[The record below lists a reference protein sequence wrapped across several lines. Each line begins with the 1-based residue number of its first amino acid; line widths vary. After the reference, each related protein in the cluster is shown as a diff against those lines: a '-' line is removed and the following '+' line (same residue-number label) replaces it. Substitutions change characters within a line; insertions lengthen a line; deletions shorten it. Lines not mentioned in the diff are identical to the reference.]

1 MATSLQSFRITARK
15 PLCQIAAQAHLARP
29 FGRRRCFKTYS
40 SRRVDDAGKEPST
53 EALSSNDQDSDDPP
67 RRPQS
72 TRTLEEAFVG
82 ILKKY
87 GRIHQNMP
95 EELRNAPPFREM
107 RPLKPKAGALNM
119 GVDPSEYP
127 EEDPEFEED
136 DITSL
141 AHGQLEQHR
150 EYRHYARLAAWEM
163 PLLTSEASILIIRAQ
178 C

>member
-1 MATSLQSFRITARK
+1 MATALQSFRATVGR
-15 PLCQIAAQAHLARP
+15 PLSRIVAQAHSARP
-29 FGRRRCFKTYS
+29 FGRRRCFKTFP
-40 SRRVDDAGKEPST
+40 SRRENDAGKESGA
-53 EALSSNDQDSDDPP
+53 EALSSNDLHSKESLHPP
-67 RRPQS
+67 SSQ
-72 TRTLEEAFVG
+72 TLEEAFVD
-82 ILKKY
+82 ILKKH
-87 GRIHQNMP
+87 GRIRQNMP

-119 GVDPSEYP
+119 GVEPSEYP

-163 PLLTSEASILIIRAQ
+163 PLLTSETSI
-178 C
+178 